1 MYNVDHILEPVKLA
15 DELDALWYSFSK
27 EEIDWVETEILKRK
41 YKFSAISRKYKYL
54 Y

>member
-27 EEIDWVETEILKRK
+27 EEIDWVETELLKRK
-41 YKFSAISRKYKYL
+41 YTFSAISRKYKYL